1 MYILFTVV
9 VLVIFI
15 ITWYAIRIKYYHDL
29 DLSHTLERR
38 LSESRV
44 DVSER
49 YLLYG
54 RFVMSVKQIWQPV
67 RYAIYAISFSKK
79 ESVVQLYGYNVDN
92 ETFYLINSF
101 CLQQIN
107 VIAIGNF
114 GVMLRFEA
122 GEQYLVK
129 VTQKNIQQEEIALF
143 IEKINEI
150 KK

>member
-38 LSESRV
+38 LSESHI
-44 DVSER
+44 DVSGQC
-49 YLLYG
+49 LLYG
-54 RFVMSVKQIWQPV
+54 RFVVSVKQFFQTLP
-67 RYAIYAISFSKK
+67 YAIYAISFS
-79 ESVVQLYGYNVDN
+79 EEEDVAQLYGYNVDN

-107 VIAIGNF
+107 VIAIGNL
-114 GVMLRFEA
+114 GVTLRFEA